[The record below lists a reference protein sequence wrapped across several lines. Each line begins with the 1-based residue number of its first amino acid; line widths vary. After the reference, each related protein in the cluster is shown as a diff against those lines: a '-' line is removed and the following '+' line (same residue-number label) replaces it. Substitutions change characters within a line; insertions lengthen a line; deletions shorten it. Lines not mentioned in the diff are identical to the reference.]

1 MRAGRRALVAALS
14 VALAAVGCSDDGK
27 DEANDLEVG
36 DCVAGD
42 LRTKADEVEVVDCED
57 EHVVQAIGSFEAEDG
72 GFPGDEELAAL
83 GFDRCQGD
91 LFEAFVGIPYVES
104 STIWSSWLVPDDAA
118 WEDGDRTVVCLVHTQ
133 DHEPTTGSYEGAGLP
148 E

>member
-1 MRAGRRALVAALS
+1 MRRALLVAVV
-14 VALAAVGCSDDGK
+14 VALALTGCSDDAK

-42 LRTKADEVEVVDCED
+42 LRAKDDEVSVVDCDE
-57 EHVVQAIGSFEAEDG
+57 EHVVQVIGRFDTEDG
-72 GFPGDEELAAL
+72 DFPGDEELAAI

-91 LFEAFVGIPYVES
+91 LFESFVGIPYVES
-104 STIWSSWLVPDDAA
+104 STVYASWLVPDEDG
-118 WEDGDRTVVCLVHTQ
+118 WDDGDRTVVCLGHTQ
-133 DHEPTTGSYEGAGLP
+133 DHVPTTGSYEGTGRA